1 LYLCKKNNIIY
12 QKILNTPDSRII
24 IAIDGH
30 SSTGKSSFAKA
41 IAAKLGYIYV
51 DSGAMYRAV
60 TLYGLRHGLISDDG
74 KINTKDMIAALPGIK
89 IEFHTIDGQNVTF
102 LQCENVEHEIRGIR
116 VSQQVSA
123 VSVIAEVRAHLVRLQ
138 QLMGKDKG
146 VVMDGRDIGTAV
158 FPQAELKIFMTADPR
173 VRAER
178 RYKELVAKG
187 GQVSPDEVLQHII
200 QRDYIDEHRDITPLR
215 KADDALLLDN
225 SHLTP
230 ADQMKWFEGIWESI
244 NKI

>member
-1 LYLCKKNNIIY
+1 M
-12 QKILNTPDSRII
+12 NTPVSKII

-60 TLYGLRHGLISDDG
+60 TLYGLQHGLISDDG
-74 KINTKDMIAALPGIK
+74 KINTKALIAALPDIQ
-89 IEFHTIDGQNVTF
+89 IEFRNIDGQNITF
-102 LQCENVEHEIRGIR
+102 LQQVNVEHDIRSIK
-116 VSQQVSA
+116 VSQLVSDVSA
-123 VSVIAEVRAHLVRLQ
+123 IAEVRTHLVHAQ

-146 VVMDGRDIGTAV
+146 IVMDGRDIGTVV
-158 FPQAELKIFMTADPR
+158 FPQAELKIFMTADPH
-173 VRAER
+173 VRAKR

-187 GQVSPDEVLQHII
+187 GQVSLQEILQHII
-200 QRDYIDEHRDITPLR
+200 QRDYIDEHRTITPLR

-225 SHLTP
+225 SHLTL
-230 ADQMKWFEGIWESI
+230 ADQMKWFEGIAA
-244 NKI
+244 KY

>member
-1 LYLCKKNNIIY
+1 M
-12 QKILNTPDSRII
+12 NTPVSKII

-60 TLYGLRHGLISDDG
+60 TLYGLQHGLISDDG
-74 KINTKDMIAALPGIK
+74 KINTKALIAALPDIQ
-89 IEFHTIDGQNVTF
+89 IEFRNIDGQNITF
-102 LQCENVEHEIRGIR
+102 LQQVNVEHDIRSIK
-116 VSQQVSA
+116 VSQLVSDVSA
-123 VSVIAEVRAHLVRLQ
+123 IAEVRTHLVHAQ

-146 VVMDGRDIGTAV
+146 IVMDGRDIGTVV
-158 FPQAELKIFMTADPR
+158 FPQAELKIFMTADPH
-173 VRAER
+173 VRAKR

-187 GQVSPDEVLQHII
+187 GQVSLQEILQHII
-200 QRDYIDEHRDITPLR
+200 QRDYIDEHRTITPLR

-225 SHLTP
+225 SHLTL
-230 ADQMKWFEGIWESI
+230 ADQMKWFEGIVA
-244 NKI
+244 KY

>member
-1 LYLCKKNNIIY
+1 LQKKQHYIE
-12 QKILNTPDSRII
+12 KILNTPDSKII

-41 IAAKLGYIYV
+41 IAAKIGYVYV

-60 TLYGLRHGLISDDG
+60 TLYGLQQGLISGDG
-74 KINTKDMIAALPGIK
+74 KINTKALIAALPGIQ
-89 IEFHTIDGQNVTF
+89 IEFRNIDGQNITF
-102 LQCENVEHEIRGIR
+102 LQHVNVENDIRSIR

-123 VSVIAEVRAHLVRLQ
+123 VSAIAEVRAHLVHLQ

-146 VVMDGRDIGTAV
+146 IVMDGRDIGTVV
-158 FPQAELKIFMTADPR
+158 FPHAELKIFMTADPQ

-178 RYKELVAKG
+178 RYKELAAKG
-187 GQVSPDEVLQHII
+187 GQVSPDEILQHLI
-200 QRDYIDEHRDITPLR
+200 QRDYIDEHRAITPLR

-225 SHLTP
+225 SRLTP
-230 ADQMKWFEGIWESI
+230 ADQMKWFEEIWE
-244 NKI
+244 KYK

>member
-1 LYLCKKNNIIY
+1 
-12 QKILNTPDSRII
+12 LNTPVSKII

-41 IAAKLGYIYV
+41 IAAKIGYVDV
-51 DSGAMYRAV
+51 DSGAMYRTV
-60 TLYGLRHGLISDDG
+60 TLYGLQRGLISDDG
-74 KINTKDMIAALPGIK
+74 KINTKELIAALPDIQ
-89 IEFHTIDGQNVTF
+89 IEFHNIDGQNITF
-102 LQCENVEHEIRGIR
+102 LQHVNVEHDIRSIE

-123 VSVIAEVRAHLVRLQ
+123 VSAIVGVRAHLVHLQ

-146 VVMDGRDIGTAV
+146 IVMDGRDIGTVV
-158 FPQAELKIFMTADPR
+158 FPHAELKIFMTADTH

-178 RYKELVAKG
+178 RYKELVEKG
-187 GQVSPDEVLQHII
+187 GQVSLPEILQHII
-200 QRDYIDEHRDITPLR
+200 RRDYIDEHRAITPLR

-230 ADQMKWFEGIWESI
+230 ADQMKWFEEIWE
-244 NKI
+244 KYK

>member
-1 LYLCKKNNIIY
+1 LD
-12 QKILNTPDSRII
+12 TPVSKII

-41 IAAKLGYIYV
+41 IAAKIGYVYV

-60 TLYGLRHGLISDDG
+60 TLYGLQCGLISDDG
-74 KINTKDMIAALPGIK
+74 KINTKELIAALPDIQ
-89 IEFHTIDGQNVTF
+89 IEFRNVDGKNTTF
-102 LQCENVEHEIRGIR
+102 LQQANAEHDIRGIR

-123 VSVIAEVRAHLVRLQ
+123 VSAMAEVRTHLVRLQ

-146 VVMDGRDIGTAV
+146 IVMDGRDIGTVV
-158 FPQAELKIFMTADPR
+158 FPHAELKIFMTADPQ

-178 RYKELVAKG
+178 RYRELVAAG
-187 GQVSPDEVLQHII
+187 GQVSLDEILQHIT
-200 QRDYIDEHRDITPLR
+200 QRDYIDEHRAITPLR

-225 SHLTP
+225 SRLTP
-230 ADQMKWFEGIWESI
+230 AEQMKWFEEIWT
-244 NKI
+244 KYK

>member
-1 LYLCKKNNIIY
+1 MLTTPVS
-12 QKILNTPDSRII
+12 KIV

-41 IAAKLGYIYV
+41 IAAKAGYVYV

-60 TLYGLRHGLISDDG
+60 TLYGLQYGLISNDG
-74 KINTKDMIAALPGIK
+74 KINTAALIAALPDIR
-89 IEFHTIDGQNVTF
+89 IEFRNIDGQNVTF
-102 LQCENVEHEIRGIR
+102 LQGVNVEHDIRGIR
-116 VSQQVSA
+116 VSRQVSA
-123 VSVIAEVRAHLVRLQ
+123 VSAIAEVRTHLVHLQ

-146 VVMDGRDIGTAV
+146 IVMDGRDIGTVV

-178 RYKELVAKG
+178 RHRELVAKG
-187 GQVSPDEVLQHII
+187 GQVSLDETLRHIL
-200 QRDYIDEHRDITPLR
+200 QRDYIDEHRAVTPLR
-215 KADDALLLDN
+215 KAGDALLLDN

-230 ADQMKWFEGIWESI
+230 ADQMKWFEEIWE
-244 NKI
+244 KYK